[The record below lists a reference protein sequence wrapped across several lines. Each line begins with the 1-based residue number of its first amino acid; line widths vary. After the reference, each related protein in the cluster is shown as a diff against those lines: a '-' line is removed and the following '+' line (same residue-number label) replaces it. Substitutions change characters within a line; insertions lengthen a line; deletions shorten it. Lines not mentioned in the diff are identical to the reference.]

1 MACRKRS
8 KMSYF
13 KWCSG
18 LATLDSQ
25 ENVWQ
30 VAHHRR
36 YLHPSCVDVYPQDDH
51 PQLVAA
57 LRKAAIKP
65 DQRASGAGK
74 SCWSPTPLRSAVY
87 FKLHWDV
94 ASTSSDADRRQMNVL
109 NACRHCTR
117 CEHLEVKSLS
127 CLGFDRFILM
137 NIPASLLAAK
147 IAIPI
152 HTYTPGGRRACTKF
166 TEALFRTGLTG
177 KTRGD
182 AWIVHGLISY
192 MQNYRVFLGNQ
203 VLEMMILN
211 PMLAQTRSTIT

>member
-1 MACRKRS
+1 
-8 KMSYF
+8 
-13 KWCSG
+13 
-18 LATLDSQ
+18 
-25 ENVWQ
+25 
-30 VAHHRR
+30 
-36 YLHPSCVDVYPQDDH
+36 
-51 PQLVAA
+51 
-57 LRKAAIKP
+57 
-65 DQRASGAGK
+65 
-74 SCWSPTPLRSAVY
+74 
-87 FKLHWDV
+87 
-94 ASTSSDADRRQMNVL
+94 MNVL
-109 NACRHCTR
+109 NACSHCTR

-182 AWIVHGLISY
+182 VWIVRGH
-192 MQNYRVFLGNQ
+192 MQNYRFSLGNQ

-211 PMLAQTRSTIT
+211 PMLAQTRSTVT